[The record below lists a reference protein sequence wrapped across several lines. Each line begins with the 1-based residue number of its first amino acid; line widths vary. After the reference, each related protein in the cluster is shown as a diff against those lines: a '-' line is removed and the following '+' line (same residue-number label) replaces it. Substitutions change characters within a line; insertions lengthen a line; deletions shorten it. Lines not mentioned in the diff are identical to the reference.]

1 MFCDMNPKNTDTQS
15 LTGSSFVNLITS
27 LTEVDMK
34 FSPRFFVFLSLALVQ
49 GVFALTAD
57 QVLDKSKTWF
67 KSGKAWSLNFRAQ
80 VFQVDSPDVQTQS
93 GSLVVAEGD
102 KFKLDLLGIKFYSDG
117 ESLWQWNVEQKQVL
131 IKAVE
136 DLSSSLHP
144 SELLFKYLNCKALEM
159 GEGEFAGQ
167 KLWVLKLDPSKY
179 AGQFTKMEVWLSKK
193 DYSPVRLFTEDPA
206 GNATWYGIIDMKVVK
221 KVSNDDFKY
230 KPVAG
235 VDEIDMR

>member
-1 MFCDMNPKNTDTQS
+1 M
-15 LTGSSFVNLITS
+15 SFVNLNKS
-27 LTEVDMK
+27 LIKVDMK
-34 FSPRFFVFLSLALVQ
+34 FSSRIFLFLSLALVQ

-57 QVLDKSKTWF
+57 QVLEKSKAWF
-67 KSGKAWSLNFRAQ
+67 KSGKAWSLSFKAQ
-80 VFQVDSPDVQTQS
+80 LFQSGSPEVRTQS
-93 GSLVVAEGD
+93 GSLVVTEGD
-102 KFKLDLLGIKFYSDG
+102 KFKLDMSGIKFYSDG

-159 GEGEFAGQ
+159 GEAELSKQ
-167 KLWVLKLDPSKY
+167 KLWTLKLDPAKY

-193 DYSPVRLFTEDPA
+193 DFSPVRLFTEDPA
-206 GNATWYGIIDMKVVK
+206 GNASWYNIIDMKVVK
-221 KVSNDDFKY
+221 DVSNDDFKY
-230 KPVAG
+230 KPVPG

>member
-1 MFCDMNPKNTDTQS
+1 MFCSWNPKNTNMLS
-15 LTGSSFVNLITS
+15 LNHYSFVNLIES
-27 LTEVDMK
+27 LMKVDMK
-34 FSPRFFVFLSLALVQ
+34 FSSRVLFFVLLAFVQ

-57 QVLDKSKTWF
+57 QVLAKSKDWF

-80 VFQVDSPDVQTQS
+80 VFQADSPDIRTQS
-93 GSLVVAEGD
+93 GSLLVAEGD
-102 KFKLDLLGIKFYSDG
+102 RFKLDLLGIKFYSDG
-117 ESLWQWNVEQKQVL
+117 QSLWQWNVEQKQVL

-167 KLWVLKLDPSKY
+167 KLWILKLDPAKY

-193 DYSPVRLFTEDPA
+193 DYSPVRLYTEDPA
-206 GNATWYGIIDMKVVK
+206 GNATWYGIIDLKVVK
-221 KVSNDDFKY
+221 KISNEDFKY

>member
-1 MFCDMNPKNTDTQS
+1 MK
-15 LTGSSFVNLITS
+15 LSSRAIL
-27 LTEVDMK
+27 
-34 FSPRFFVFLSLALVQ
+34 VFSLALVQ

-57 QVLDKSKTWF
+57 QVLNKSKEWF

-80 VFQVDSPDVQTQS
+80 IIQADSPEMRTQS

-102 KFKLDLLGIKFYSDG
+102 RFKLDLDGIKFYSDG
-117 ESLWQWNVEQKQVL
+117 ESLWQWNVDQKQVL
-131 IKAVE
+131 VKAVE

-159 GEGEFAGQ
+159 GEAEYSKQ
-167 KLWVLKLDPSKY
+167 KLWALKLDPSKY
-179 AGQFTKMEVWLSKK
+179 AGQFTKMEVWLSQK
-193 DYSPVRLFTEDPA
+193 DFSPVRLYTEDPA
-206 GNATWYGIIDMKVVK
+206 GNGSWYNIVNLKVVK
-221 KVSNDDFKY
+221 NVSNEDFRY